1 MFDLTMRVGRVDALI
16 PTFWVFLDK
25 PFPAIQTGFGNS
37 SDVSPFS
44 SLRLCASARD
54 LSFRTFVSSRLS
66 CLPLPFPLPFL
77 SSPSGEPPAEDA
89 VACST

>member
-37 SDVSPFS
+37 SDVSPFPPQ
-44 SLRLCASARD
+44 RLSASARD
-54 LSFRTFVSSRLS
+54 LSFRTFVSPRLS
-66 CLPLPFPLPFL
+66 CLPFPFPLPFL